1 MLIDILITLAPVGM
15 ALAAMWL
22 LLLSGV
28 IFGFKD
34 NPWFKPVRKYV
45 VKLSIFLL
53 VIVSPI
59 LLMTTQSLH
68 PVNTADDKVMEV
80 NQFKREVENTTPTD
94 MSTLQSAEPDRGA
107 EDARFKPKKLE
118 KYDLTEE

>member
-1 MLIDILITLAPVGM
+1 MLIDIFITLAPVGM

-28 IFGFKD
+28 IFGLKD
-34 NPWFKPVRKYV
+34 NHWFKPVRKYII
-45 VKLSIFLL
+45 KLSIFLL

-68 PVNTADDKVMEV
+68 PVNTSDDKVMEV
-80 NQFKREVENTTPTD
+80 NQIKHEIENTTPID
-94 MSTLQSAEPDRGA
+94 VSTLQSAEPDRGA

-118 KYDLTEE
+118 KYNLTEE

>member
-1 MLIDILITLAPVGM
+1 MLIDIFITLAPVGM

-28 IFGFKD
+28 IFGLKD
-34 NPWFKPVRKYV
+34 NHWFKPIRKYV

-68 PVNTADDKVMEV
+68 PVNTSDDKVMEV
-80 NQFKREVENTTPTD
+80 NQIKHEIENTTPID
-94 MSTLQSAEPDRGA
+94 MSTLQSTEPDRGA

-118 KYDLTEE
+118 KYNLTEE

>member
-1 MLIDILITLAPVGM
+1 MLIDIFITLAPVGM

-28 IFGFKD
+28 IFGLKD
-34 NPWFKPVRKYV
+34 NHWFKPIRKYV

-68 PVNTADDKVMEV
+68 PVNTSDDKVMEV
-80 NQFKREVENTTPTD
+80 NQIKHEIENTTPID
-94 MSTLQSAEPDRGA
+94 VSTLQSAEPDRGA

-118 KYDLTEE
+118 KYNLTEE